1 MGGGGEGGLNAED
14 ETELEDE
21 DDEDEDDNEESDS
34 RWIHLSD
41 LSLLHPNSKLHFFY
55 SCPKFHFEN
64 PIFPFLCSP
73 NTFPIRTHWSKV
85 YYAVVTD
92 SKNIKAWISKKVTSP

>member
-34 RWIHLSD
+34 RWIPNYQTSHHIMCTHSSTSFTLVTTLQSIMNTKLSQ
-41 LSLLHPNSKLHFFY
+41 HGY
-55 SCPKFHFEN
+55 
-64 PIFPFLCSP
+64 
-73 NTFPIRTHWSKV
+73 
-85 YYAVVTD
+85 
-92 SKNIKAWISKKVTSP
+92 